1 MSAIKPL
8 QAVCSEPK
16 CRRRQV
22 VPADRIWYVDVRQGP
37 GTHRQAGWSC
47 RACGRENTTPPS
59 HLPKGTVLLLPSKA
73 KVVEAIQAEMTAR
86 AVAEAE
92 RLRRTAINAGASTRP
107 KAQAVATIPT
117 TAPAPKSITAEAPA
131 VANDDPEVD
140 QQPTIPARAAPQW
153 VTGTPAKAVL
163 IEALRRIS
171 HHGGDA
177 MAVANGR
184 RGFEADDVSLPDD
197 DADDA
202 HIQRMADIV
211 LEELDRMRA
220 DVLVLGGE
228 MDGREW
234 QAVLHY
240 RAGAA
245 SFT

>member
-8 QAVCSEPK
+8 QAVCSSQK

-37 GTHRQAGWSC
+37 GTHRQAGWRC
-47 RACGRENTTPPS
+47 RVCGQENTTPPS
-59 HLPKGTVLLLPSKA
+59 HLPRGMVLALPSKA
-73 KVVEAIQAEMTAR
+73 QVEEAIQAERAAR
-86 AVAEAE
+86 ASAEAE
-92 RLRRTAINAGASTRP
+92 RTQRMSAPIAPDARP
-107 KAQAVATIPT
+107 KAATAVVTPPT
-117 TAPAPKSITAEAPA
+117 RAPDAADAPTDSSPSDRSRN
-131 VANDDPEVD
+131 VPEDRSPV
-140 QQPTIPARAAPQW
+140 W

-184 RGFEADDVSLPDD
+184 RGFEAEDVSLPDD

-202 HIQRMADIV
+202 HIEHIADMV
-211 LEELDRMRA
+211 LDELDRMRA
-220 DVLVLGGE
+220 DVLVLGGDV
-228 MDGREW
+228 DGRAW